1 MTAALAPAHLFE
13 TGDDLRR
20 LASARRD
27 RVRFVDLPEHRF
39 LAIDGHDV
47 PGTAGF
53 IDAIGA
59 LFSVAYPLH
68 FGLRARG
75 VSGHRIGL
83 LEALIWLTPEELTA
97 EGPSAADPSR
107 TWRWRV
113 LIAVPDQADDP
124 EVNVAI
130 ELHEP
135 MPFAG
140 RVRQLR
146 WVEGPSAQILHV
158 GSYENETPTLR
169 RLHAASADAGLRP
182 HGAHHEIY
190 LNDPRRVGE
199 ERTRTILRQPVTP
212 A

>member
-1 MTAALAPAHLFE
+1 MTALLAPTHPFE

-39 LAIDGHDV
+39 LAIDGQDV
-47 PGTAGF
+47 PGSAGF

-59 LFSVAYPLH
+59 LFSIAYPLH
-68 FGLRARG
+68 HGLRARG
-75 VSGHRIGL
+75 ISGQSIGM
-83 LEALIWLTPEELTA
+83 LEALFWLTPEELTA
-97 EGPSAADPSR
+97 EDPTAADPNR
-107 TWRWRV
+107 PWRWRLLV
-113 LIAVPDQADDP
+113 AVPDEAEDP
-124 EVNVAI
+124 EVTVAI

-135 MPFAG
+135 MQLAG
-140 RVRQLR
+140 RVRGLH
-146 WVEGPSAQILHV
+146 WAEGPSAQILHV

-169 RLHAASADAGLRP
+169 RLHAAIADAGLRP
-182 HGAHHEIY
+182 RGAHHEIY

-199 ERTRTILRQPVTP
+199 DRARTILRQPVTP